1 MAKQNRYAQYIFLW
15 SIIRFNLLL
24 YMKCNVCESQIKWFS
39 QPVLVTR
46 KLCRRPDGGRWN
58 GTQQTHEGE
67 DNLWEGTATSLYWYG
82 KIRYVFDDKCNI
94 MKVNLLKS
102 MWVIFLQSSKIS
114 KFIKNTQYVKY
125 VMWEGDKYKV
135 LYQFM

>member
-1 MAKQNRYAQYIFLW
+1 
-15 SIIRFNLLL
+15 
-24 YMKCNVCESQIKWFS
+24 
-39 QPVLVTR
+39 
-46 KLCRRPDGGRWN
+46 
-58 GTQQTHEGE
+58 
-67 DNLWEGTATSLYWYG
+67 
-82 KIRYVFDDKCNI
+82 

-125 VMWEGDKYKV
+125 VMWEGDNYKV